1 MATTTTTRTNLSAP
15 PGVMVT
21 MRVPLL
27 DRFRFRFRSQGEVI
41 DVVMIWTT
49 RSRWL
54 NRAEASDPAWLTR
67 SIGPF
72 LVAARLDR

>member
-1 MATTTTTRTNLSAP
+1 MVTTTTRCSAP
-15 PGVMVT
+15 PGVLVK

-27 DRFRFRFRSQGEVI
+27 DRFRFRFRSQGEII
-41 DVVMIWTT
+41 DVVLIWTT
-49 RSRWL
+49 RRQWGYRS
-54 NRAEASDPAWLTR
+54 EAADPAWLTR